1 MDDINIQL
9 HYKKLIEKRDNYNR
23 YLEQAKEMYRKELN
37 KHTRIV
43 LYGSIISIILFF
55 FLRFRESYNFFLAE
69 ILFSQ
74 LIAGPLT
81 FILIVLI
88 IFILRSGMIAFLLTR
103 KNEIII
109 YKWRIRRGI
118 PDEIDSLELDLAK
131 IELEIEEYEKEYDD
145 NLNIYKEI

>member
-55 FLRFRESYNFFLAE
+55 FLRFRESYNFFLTE

-81 FILIVLI
+81 FIWFVLI
-88 IFILRSGMIAFLLTR
+88 IFILRSGLMLLLITR

-118 PDEIDSLELDLAK
+118 PDEIDRLELDLAK
-131 IELEIEEYEKEYDD
+131 IELELDEYEKEYE
-145 NLNIYKEI
+145 NN

>member
-1 MDDINIQL
+1 M
-9 HYKKLIEKRDNYNR
+9 
-23 YLEQAKEMYRKELN
+23 
-37 KHTRIV
+37 
-43 LYGSIISIILFF
+43 
-55 FLRFRESYNFFLAE
+55 
-69 ILFSQ
+69 LFSQ

-118 PDEIDSLELDLAK
+118 PDEIDRLELDLAK

-145 NLNIYKEI
+145 NLNIYKEEKI

>member
-23 YLEQAKEMYRKELN
+23 YLEQAKEMYRKKLN
-37 KHTRIV
+37 RHTRIV

-118 PDEIDSLELDLAK
+118 PDEIDRLELDLAK
-131 IELEIEEYEKEYDD
+131 IELEIDEYEKEYE
-145 NLNIYKEI
+145 NN

>member
-1 MDDINIQL
+1 MEDINIEL
-9 HYKKLIEKRDNYNR
+9 HYKTLIEKRDNYRR

-55 FLRFRESYNFFLAE
+55 FLRLRESYNFFLAE

-88 IFILRSGMIAFLLTR
+88 IFILRSGMIAFLFMR
-103 KNEIII
+103 KNYIMI
-109 YKWRIRRGI
+109 YNW
-118 PDEIDSLELDLAK
+118 
-131 IELEIEEYEKEYDD
+131 
-145 NLNIYKEI
+145 